1 MENEKELSSIFGRSG
16 PSYMGLIGH
25 ILEGVGFFTSLSNF
39 SSPHAVVGD
48 FITYTDI
55 FFKGSG
61 L

>member
-1 MENEKELSSIFGRSG
+1 MKKNKALFLAVLAQVIW
-16 PSYMGLIGH
+16 GLFGH